1 MGQSDDDKTEP
12 SLELPALRLPGLGRR
27 RKATPA
33 EPSDHGTPPAA
44 PPRDETAV
52 TQPLPESV
60 PSANGS
66 PRADEHAPVVEPTPV
81 VPAAA
86 PAREPGR
93 RRAVETF
100 AGATTTADRPEP
112 ARVAAR
118 SGPRLSGRV
127 AAAVTGAVVGFAGV
141 LLTFAA
147 MRGCEAVGGTS
158 SCGGPAGFFLLVA
171 IVAVMVL
178 LGSVLLKAFAVA
190 DAGST
195 SFLAV
200 GIVAVV
206 TMLVLL
212 DMVFSPWTA
221 LVLPVLGAAA
231 YLLAHWV
238 TTRFE
243 DEPVRH

>member
-33 EPSDHGTPPAA
+33 EPSGHATPPTAPARDEGTP
-44 PPRDETAV
+44 
-52 TQPLPESV
+52 TQPLPAAV

-66 PRADEHAPVVEPTPV
+66 TGGDDH
-81 VPAAA
+81 AAA
-86 PAREPGR
+86 PARAPGR
-93 RRAVETF
+93 RRAAETF
-100 AGATTTADRPEP
+100 TGATATADRPEP
-112 ARVAAR
+112 ARVATR

-127 AAAVTGAVVGFAGV
+127 AAALTGAVVGLAGV

-178 LGSVLLKAFAVA
+178 LGSALLKAFAVA

>member
-27 RKATPA
+27 RKATLA
-33 EPSDHGTPPAA
+33 GPSDHGTPPTT
-44 PPRDETAV
+44 PPRA
-52 TQPLPESV
+52 
-60 PSANGS
+60 
-66 PRADEHAPVVEPTPV
+66 
-81 VPAAA
+81 PAAV

-100 AGATTTADRPEP
+100 AGATTTADRPER

-212 DMVFSPWTA
+212 DMVFSAWTA

-243 DEPVRH
+243 DEPARH

>member
-33 EPSDHGTPPAA
+33 DPSDHAT
-44 PPRDETAV
+44 PPRDERAV

-81 VPAAA
+81 APAAA
-86 PAREPGR
+86 PEREPGR

-127 AAAVTGAVVGFAGV
+127 AAAVTGAVVGFAG
-141 LLTFAA
+141 
-147 MRGCEAVGGTS
+147 C
-158 SCGGPAGFFLLVA
+158 C
-171 IVAVMVL
+171 
-178 LGSVLLKAFAVA
+178 
-190 DAGST
+190 
-195 SFLAV
+195 
-200 GIVAVV
+200 
-206 TMLVLL
+206 
-212 DMVFSPWTA
+212 
-221 LVLPVLGAAA
+221 
-231 YLLAHWV
+231 
-238 TTRFE
+238 
-243 DEPVRH
+243 